1 MNYLLGDSSKAHEN
15 LGWAPKIRFDELV
28 TLMVQ
33 AALKESQKGHLV
45 RTIGFSVHNHNE

>member
-1 MNYLLGDSSKAHEN
+1 MNYLLGDSAKAHEN

-33 AALKESQKGHLV
+33 ADLKEAQKDHLI
-45 RTIGFSVHNHNE
+45 RTSGFQVCDHNE